1 MRISDWSSDVCS
13 SDLVY
18 TQLCGQPRLGQG
30 RQVRSVARLQHSFK
44 MPWVVGGDRLGRPR
58 QEIVVQARYPEAQGG
73 RAQHGGPGLALAVGK
88 RPLGREIGRAQVWTP
103 VTNAPLVC
111 RLLL

>member
-44 MPWVVGGDRLGRPR
+44 MPWVVGGERLGRPR
-58 QEIVVQARYPEAQGG
+58 QETVVQARYPEAQGG
-73 RAQHGGPGLALAVGK
+73 RAQQGGRSEERRVGQECVSTGRYRWAPDTYNKK
-88 RPLGREIGRAQVWTP
+88 R
-103 VTNAPLVC
+103 
-111 RLLL
+111 